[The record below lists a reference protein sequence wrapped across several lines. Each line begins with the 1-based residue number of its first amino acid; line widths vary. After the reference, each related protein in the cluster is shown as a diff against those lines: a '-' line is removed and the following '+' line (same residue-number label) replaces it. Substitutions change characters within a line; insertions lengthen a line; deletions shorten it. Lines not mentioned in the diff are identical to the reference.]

1 MVYIYSL
8 LNLRSPIGSSENKNT
23 FTKPKLK
30 RPNTSIAFHRIDP
43 SKVDQQLLPQKSL
56 AKPDVSKISAVDSE
70 PVQILDKDPVADQR
84 YTSLLT
90 TMTGIYVPKQIE
102 VSNADDRVKN
112 LIRSNKA
119 LQSFDGMEKERKTR
133 FEIDTNMKLFEKLIT
148 NYF

>member
-1 MVYIYSL
+1 M
-8 LNLRSPIGSSENKNT
+8 
-23 FTKPKLK
+23 
-30 RPNTSIAFHRIDP
+30 
-43 SKVDQQLLPQKSL
+43 
-56 AKPDVSKISAVDSE
+56 AKPDISKMSAVESE
-70 PVQILDKDPVADQR
+70 PIQIIDKDPVSDQR

-102 VSNADDRVKN
+102 LTNADDRVRN